1 MQQAYRMLR
10 IVAEAQTIRMV
21 FAFTPGKL
29 LLHELSSACIA
40 LTQENSSGIKA
51 VVLDFQDNVGTGD
64 RDKDTDNQ
72 AVSENDLHE
81 AIQAVQALQ
90 PPVLAVVRG
99 TLSNVA
105 SQLIQGAD
113 LILVAHTAV
122 LSIQTHALQTHGD
135 TGKAKGTRQD
145 TVTGAEAL
153 RLGLVS
159 WSVPARAIDAEV
171 ERVLDMLRDK
181 SGVALRLTKASV
193 RMGSTSTH
201 TSASNDKAP
210 KATEAKQLDAL
221 KQVNEFY
228 LTHVMKTTDA
238 AEGLRAFLEKR
249 RPRWKNQ

>member
-10 IVAEAQTIRMV
+10 VVAEAQTIRMV
-21 FAFTPGKL
+21 FAFAFGKL
-29 LLHELSSACIA
+29 LLRELVAACTA

-51 VVLDFQDNVGTGD
+51 VVLDFQDNASTGD
-64 RDKDTDNQ
+64 KDKDTDNQ
-72 AVSENDLHE
+72 AVSENDLHQ

-122 LSIQTHALQTHGD
+122 LPIQTHGD
-135 TGKAKGTRQD
+135 TGKAKDTLQD
-145 TVTGAEAL
+145 TLTGAEAL

-171 ERVLDMLRDK
+171 ERVLGMLRDK
-181 SGVALRLTKASV
+181 SAIALRLTKASV
-193 RMGSTSTH
+193 RMGSTNTN
-201 TSASNDKAP
+201 TFASDG
-210 KATEAKQLDAL
+210 KATASTRLDAL

-228 LTHVMKTTDA
+228 LTHVMQTTDA
-238 AEGLRAFLEKR
+238 AEGLHAFLDKR
-249 RPRWKNQ
+249 QPRWKNS

>member
-10 IVAEAQTIRMV
+10 VVAEAQTIRMV
-21 FAFTPGKL
+21 FAFAPGKL
-29 LLHELSSACIA
+29 LLQELVSACTA

-51 VVLDFQDNVGTGD
+51 VVLDFQDHTGTGD
-64 RDKDTDNQ
+64 KDKAADNQ
-72 AVSENDLHE
+72 AVPENDLHQ
-81 AIQAVQALQ
+81 AIHAVQALQ

-99 TLSNVA
+99 TLSTIA
-105 SQLIQGAD
+105 SQLTQAAD
-113 LILVAHTAV
+113 LILAAQTAV
-122 LSIQTHALQTHGD
+122 LSLPTQDD
-135 TGKAKGTRQD
+135 TGKSKDTRQD

-159 WSVPARAIDAEV
+159 WSVPARAIDAEL

-181 SGVALRLTKASV
+181 SAAALRLTKASV
-193 RMGSTSTH
+193 RISSTSTH
-201 TSASNDKAP
+201 ASTSNDKAP
-210 KATEAKQLDAL
+210 KATEATRLDTL

-228 LTHVMKTTDA
+228 LTHVMQTTDA

>member
-10 IVAEAQTIRMV
+10 VVAEAQTIRMV
-21 FAFTPGKL
+21 FALTPGKL
-29 LLHELSSACIA
+29 LLHELSSACTA

-64 RDKDTDNQ
+64 KDKDTDNQ
-72 AVSENDLHE
+72 VVLENDLHQ

-105 SQLIQGAD
+105 SQLVQGAD

-122 LSIQTHALQTHGD
+122 LSIQTHGD
-135 TGKAKGTRQD
+135 TGKAKDTRQE
-145 TVTGAEAL
+145 TITGAEAL

-171 ERVLDMLRDK
+171 ERVLDMLRNK

-193 RMGSTSTH
+193 RMGSTNTH

-210 KATEAKQLDAL
+210 KAAEATRLDAL

>member
-10 IVAEAQTIRMV
+10 LVAEAQTIRMV
-21 FAFTPGKL
+21 CAFAPGKL
-29 LLHELSSACIA
+29 LLRELSSACTA
-40 LTQENSSGIKA
+40 LAQENSSGIKA
-51 VVLDFQDNVGTGD
+51 VVLDFQDNAGTGD

-72 AVSENDLHE
+72 AVSKDDLHQ

-99 TLSNVA
+99 TLSNIA
-105 SQLIQGAD
+105 SQLMQAAD
-113 LILVAHTAV
+113 LILVAHTAE
-122 LSIQTHALQTHGD
+122 LSIETHDD
-135 TGKAKGTRQD
+135 TGKAKDSLQD

-159 WSVPARAIDAEV
+159 WSVPTRAIDAEM

-181 SGVALRLTKASV
+181 SAIALRLTKASV
-193 RMGSTSTH
+193 RMGSTSTN
-201 TSASNDKAP
+201 TSTSNG
-210 KATEAKQLDAL
+210 KATASTRLDAL

-249 RPRWKNQ
+249 QPRWKNQ